1 MHPEDRLSD
10 DDHIA
15 RLLAEL
21 PRSAP
26 LAPGETDRVVRHLR
40 GEGILRARRGPSMLW
55 IPAAAA
61 AAALLFAAGVSVG
74 QRVERRHSLEA
85 QVTRQDATLADRVV
99 LLQRAQ
105 TTYVRAAHA
114 YSEMAA
120 GKPIVWF

>member
-26 LAPGETDRVVRHLR
+26 VAPGETDRAVQRLR
-40 GEGILRARRGPSMLW
+40 AEGMLRARRQRSIAW
-55 IPAAAA
+55 FPAAAA
-61 AAALLFAAGVSVG
+61 AAVLIFAGGVYVG
-74 QRVERRHSLEA
+74 RQVEKRHSLEA
-85 QVTRQDATLADRVV
+85 LVARQDATLADRVV

-114 YSEMAA
+114 YTELAA

>member
-26 LAPGETDRVVRHLR
+26 LAPGETDRTVQRLR
-40 GEGILRARRGPSMLW
+40 AEGMLRARRQPSIAW
-55 IPAAAA
+55 FPAAAA
-61 AAALLFAAGVSVG
+61 AAVLIFAGGVYVG
-74 QRVERRHSLEA
+74 RHIEERHSLEA
-85 QVTRQDATLADRVV
+85 LVARQDATLADRVV

-114 YSEMAA
+114 YTELAA
-120 GKPIVWF
+120 GKPILWF